1 LQSLD
6 CNEPIALYIAS
17 LYWAFATITSIGYGD
32 ISASAWNKEEQARP
46 HGEPWLGVGLGLG
59 LGRGLGQGLAYP
71 YPYPYPYP

>member
-1 LQSLD
+1 MQSLD

-46 HGEPWLGVGLGLG
+46 HGEHWLGVGVGLGLG
-59 LGRGLGQGLAYP
+59 LGL
-71 YPYPYPYP
+71 

>member
-1 LQSLD
+1 MQSLD

-46 HGEPWLGVGLGLG
+46 HGEPWLGVGVGR
-59 LGRGLGQGLAYP
+59 GRGLGLGLAYP
-71 YPYPYPYP
+71 YPYPYP